1 MGDLISCF
9 NYNNNLKYTGFKYIK
24 EILGMQEN
32 GKEYSKLLIT
42 WWVGLVQR
50 HLYVVLSITLVAT
63 AAMLFYLKDN
73 FRINTDLN
81 NMISD
86 KLPFRKVEKDFS
98 AAFPQFSN
106 TIVVVLD
113 GDTPELAMSARGV
126 LSERLKKTGLYK
138 TIYEP
143 GSGKFFERNGL
154 LYLSREELEGLADRL
169 ANAQPLLAFLS
180 RDLSLRG
187 LFSVLGM
194 VFSHSEVKQT
204 ADKSMDRLFDQMA
217 GAFEGAAD
225 RRPHYISWESIMFG
239 EKETEG
245 QRQQFIILQP
255 DLNKSHLSGDEVYL
269 ETVRRAAKELD
280 INEANG
286 VKLRITGD
294 MALAYENLV
303 TVRSST
309 GIATVVSILM
319 VGVILFIGL
328 GSGRMVFAGLLTLII
343 GLIWTTVFAIAF
355 VGSLN
360 LISITFAVLFVGLG
374 IDYSIQFCLR
384 YRELIYCG
392 YGPWDCI
399 STTARGVG
407 RTLLLSC
414 ITVAIG
420 FYSFVPTPYSG
431 VAELGLISGTG
442 MLLSFFATITVLPML
457 LIILRTEKRKGFMLS
472 FGKTISSLPYR
483 HPKAIVAG
491 AILLGLASIPLLPMV
506 YFDYNPLDLYGKKSE
521 AVSTIRELFK
531 NVQVQPWTISVLVK
545 GEDNAKRLAEKLGKL
560 KEVKMTVMLSDLV
573 PEKQSEKLGI
583 ISDIALFMP
592 PGLGSVRERHLGYA
606 QDVKALDGFE
616 KALKTFLSSSRKDNP
631 HARHLYAAVQK
642 FRTLLTE
649 PVKGKAAFS
658 VLEKEI
664 LSGLPS
670 LFNRLETSLQ
680 ARAFGEADLPREF
693 ADQYVATDGR
703 YRVQVFPSENILNV
717 AALKRFVLAVR
728 AVAPDA
734 TDAPVTI
741 YESGVAVASSFRYAT
756 IYALIAITLFLL
768 IELRSFSVTAMIL
781 IPLVLAMFLTGA
793 ASVLFD
799 IPLNF
804 ANVIVVPLLL
814 GVGVHSGIIFM
825 LRYLTEP
832 PQDGNM
838 LRTSSARAVLLS
850 TLTLIIS
857 TSSLALS
864 PHSGIASM
872 GMLLTICLGFLLI
885 CILMLLPA
893 LTEISGRRSGKRSGD

>member
-1 MGDLISCF
+1 ML
-9 NYNNNLKYTGFKYIK
+9 
-24 EILGMQEN
+24 EN
-32 GKEYSKLLIT
+32 KKEYSKLLIT

-50 HLYVVLSITLVAT
+50 HLYVVLSIILLAT
-63 AAMLFYLKDN
+63 AVMLFYLKNN

-81 NMISD
+81 NMISE
-86 KLPFRKVEKDFS
+86 KLPFRRAEKDFS
-98 AAFPQFSN
+98 AAFPQFNN

-113 GDTPELAMSARGV
+113 GDTPALAMSARG
-126 LSERLKKTGLYK
+126 LMSERLKKTGVYK
-138 TIYEP
+138 MVYEP
-143 GSGKFFERNGL
+143 GGGKFFERNGL

-169 ANAQPLLAFLS
+169 ASAQPLLAFLS
-180 RDLSLRG
+180 KDLSLRG

-194 VFSHSEVKQT
+194 VFSHSEVKQP
-204 ADKSMDRLFDQMA
+204 ADRSMDRLFDQMS
-217 GAFEGAAD
+217 GAFEGAAVG
-225 RRPHYISWESIMFG
+225 RPYNISWESIMFG
-239 EKETEG
+239 EKEAEG

-255 DLNKSHLSGDEVYL
+255 DIDKSHLSGDEVYI
-269 ETVRRAAKELD
+269 ETVRRVAKELG

-286 VKLRITGD
+286 VKVRITGD

-309 GIATVVSILM
+309 GIATVASILL

-328 GSGRMVFAGLLTLII
+328 GSGRMVFAGLLTLIV
-343 GLIWTTVFAIAF
+343 GLIWTTTFAIVF

-384 YRELIYCG
+384 YRELIDAG
-392 YGPWDCI
+392 HGQWEGI
-399 STTARGVG
+399 TTTARGVG

-414 ITVAIG
+414 MTVAIG

-442 MLLSFFATITVLPML
+442 MFLSFFATITVLPML
-457 LIILRTEKRKGFMLS
+457 LIILRTEKKKGPALS
-472 FGKTISSLPYR
+472 FGETLSSLPYR
-483 HPKAIVAG
+483 HPKTIVIGAIV
-491 AILLGLASIPLLPMV
+491 LGLASVPFLSKV
-506 YFDYNPLDLYGKKSE
+506 YFDYNPLDLYGQKSE
-521 AVSTIRELFK
+521 AVTTVRELFK
-531 NVQVQPWTISVLVK
+531 NVEAQPWTISMLVK
-545 GEDNAKRLAEKLGKL
+545 GEENAKRLAEKLGKL
-560 KEVKMTVMLSDLV
+560 KEVKMAVMLSDLV
-573 PEKQSEKLGI
+573 PEEQSEKLGI

-592 PGLGSVRERHLGYA
+592 PGLGSVRMKHLSYSK
-606 QDVKALDGFE
+606 DKRALNDFE
-616 KALKTFLSSSRKDNP
+616 NALKTFLSSSGKDNP
-631 HARHLYAAVQK
+631 HAKRLYAAVQK
-642 FRTLLTE
+642 FKTLLTD
-649 PVKGKAAFS
+649 PVRGREAFS
-658 VLEKEI
+658 VLDKEI
-664 LSGLPS
+664 ISGLPS
-670 LFNRLETSLQ
+670 LFRRLESSLQ
-680 ARAFGEADLPREF
+680 ARAFGEADLPRDF
-693 ADQYVATDGR
+693 AGQYLAADGR

-728 AVAPDA
+728 AIAPDA

-741 YESGVAVASSFRYAT
+741 YEAGMAVASSFRSAT

-768 IELRSFSVTAMIL
+768 VELRSFVVTAMIL
-781 IPLVLAMFLTGA
+781 TPLVLAMFLTGA
-793 ASVLFD
+793 VSVLLD

-857 TSSLALS
+857 TGSLALS
-864 PHSGIASM
+864 PHNGIASM
-872 GMLLTICLGFLLI
+872 GMLLTICLGFLVI
-885 CILMLLPA
+885 SILMLLPA
-893 LTEISGRRSGKRSGD
+893 LTVISRSRPRKNSRGLIEL

>member
-1 MGDLISCF
+1 MP
-9 NYNNNLKYTGFKYIK
+9 
-24 EILGMQEN
+24 EN
-32 GKEYSKLLIT
+32 KKEYSKLLIT

-50 HLYVVLSITLVAT
+50 HLYVVLSIILLAT

-81 NMISD
+81 NMISE
-86 KLPFRKVEKDFS
+86 KLPFRKAEKDFS
-98 AAFPQFSN
+98 AAFPQFNN

-113 GDTPELAMSARGV
+113 GDTPGLAMSARG
-126 LSERLKKTGLYK
+126 LMSERLKKTGLYK
-138 TIYEP
+138 TVYEP
-143 GSGKFFERNGL
+143 GGGKFFERNGL

-180 RDLSLRG
+180 KDLSLRG
-187 LFSVLGM
+187 LFSVLEM
-194 VFSHSEVKQT
+194 VFSHSEVKQP
-204 ADKSMDRLFDQMA
+204 ADRSVDRLFDQMS
-217 GAFEGAAD
+217 GAFEGAAAGH
-225 RRPHYISWESIMFG
+225 PYNISWESIMFG

-255 DLNKSHLSGDEVYL
+255 DLDKSRHSGDEIYI
-269 ETVRRAAKELD
+269 ETVRRVAKELD

-286 VKLRITGD
+286 VKVRITGD
-294 MALAYENLV
+294 LALAFENLV
-303 TVRSST
+303 TVRNSI
-309 GIATVVSILM
+309 GIATVVSILL

-343 GLIWTTVFAIAF
+343 GLIWTTTFAIAF

-384 YRELIYCG
+384 YRELIDAG
-392 YGPWDCI
+392 HGQWEGI
-399 STTARGVG
+399 TTTARGVG

-414 ITVAIG
+414 MTVAIG

-442 MLLSFFATITVLPML
+442 MFLSFFATITVLPML
-457 LIILRTEKRKGFMLS
+457 LIVLRTEKKKGPALS
-472 FGKTISSLPYR
+472 FGEALSSLPYR
-483 HPKAIVAG
+483 RPKAIVIG
-491 AILLGLASIPLLPMV
+491 AILLGLASIPFLPRV

-521 AVSTIRELFK
+521 AVTTIRELFK
-531 NVQVQPWTISVLVK
+531 NVQAQPWTISVLVK
-545 GEDNAKRLAEKLGKL
+545 GEENAKRLAEKLGKL
-560 KEVKMTVMLSDLV
+560 KEVKMAVMLSDLV
-573 PEKQSEKLGI
+573 PEEQSEKLGI

-592 PGLGSVRERHLGYA
+592 QGLGSVRTKHLTYA
-606 QDVKALDGFE
+606 QNVNALEGFE
-616 KALKTFLSSSRKDNP
+616 KALKTFLSSSGKDNT
-631 HARHLYAAVQK
+631 HAKRLYAAVQK
-642 FRTLLTE
+642 FRTLLAE
-649 PVKGKAAFS
+649 PAKGSGAFS

-664 LSGLPS
+664 ISGLPS
-670 LFNRLETSLQ
+670 LFHRLETSLQ
-680 ARAFGEADLPREF
+680 AKAFGEADLPREF
-693 ADQYVATDGR
+693 ADQYLAADGR

-728 AVAPDA
+728 AIAPDA

-741 YESGVAVASSFRYAT
+741 YESGVAVASSFRSAT

-768 IELRSFSVTAMIL
+768 IELRSFAVTAMIL
-781 IPLVLAMFLTGA
+781 TPLVLAMFLTGA
-793 ASVLFD
+793 VSVLLD

-857 TSSLALS
+857 TGSLALS
-864 PHSGIASM
+864 PHNGIASM
-872 GMLLTICLGFLLI
+872 GKLLTICLGFLVI
-885 CILMLLPA
+885 SILMLLPA
-893 LTEISGRRSGKRSGD
+893 LTEISGSRSRKNSGG

>member
-1 MGDLISCF
+1 M
-9 NYNNNLKYTGFKYIK
+9 LKNK
-24 EILGMQEN
+24 
-32 GKEYSKLLIT
+32 KEYSKLLIA

-50 HLYVVLSITLVAT
+50 HLYVVLSIILLAT

-81 NMISD
+81 NMISE
-86 KLPFRKVEKDFS
+86 KLPFRKAEKDFS
-98 AAFPQFSN
+98 AAFPQFNN

-113 GDTPELAMSARGV
+113 GDTPGLAMSARR
-126 LSERLKKTGLYK
+126 LMSERLKKTGLYK
-138 TIYEP
+138 MVYEQ
-143 GSGKFFERNGL
+143 GGGKFFERNGL

-180 RDLSLRG
+180 KDLSLRG
-187 LFSVLGM
+187 LFSVLEM
-194 VFSHSEVKQT
+194 VFSHSEVKQP
-204 ADKSMDRLFDQMA
+204 ADRSMDRLFDQLS
-217 GAFEGAAD
+217 GAFEGAAARHPYD
-225 RRPHYISWESIMFG
+225 ISWESVMFG

-255 DLNKSHLSGDEVYL
+255 DPAKSRLSGDEVYI
-269 ETVRRAAKELD
+269 ETVRQVAKELD
-280 INEANG
+280 INESNG
-286 VKLRITGD
+286 VKVRITGD
-294 MALAYENLV
+294 MALAYENMV

-309 GIATVVSILM
+309 GIATIVSILL
-319 VGVILFIGL
+319 VGVILFLGL
-328 GSGRMVFAGLLTLII
+328 GSGRMVFAGLFTLII
-343 GLIWTTVFAIAF
+343 GLIWTTTFAIVF
-355 VGSLN
+355 IGSLN

-392 YGPWDCI
+392 YGQYDCI
-399 STTARGVG
+399 TTTARGVG

-414 ITVAIG
+414 MTVAIG

-442 MLLSFFATITVLPML
+442 MFLSFFATITVLPML
-457 LIILRTEKRKGFMLS
+457 LVILRTEKKKGPALS
-472 FGKTISSLPYR
+472 FGETLSSLPYR
-483 HPKAIVAG
+483 HPKVIVVG
-491 AILLGLASIPLLPMV
+491 AILLGLASIPFLPKV

-521 AVSTIRELFK
+521 AVTTIRELFK
-531 NVQVQPWTISVLVK
+531 NVQAQPWTISVLVK
-545 GEDNAKRLAEKLGKL
+545 GEENARRLAERLGKL

-573 PEKQSEKLGI
+573 PEEQSEKLGI

-592 PGLGSVRERHLGYA
+592 QGLGSVRTRHLTYA
-606 QDVKALDGFE
+606 QNVKALEGFE
-616 KALKTFLSSSRKDNP
+616 KALKTFLSSSGKDNP
-631 HARHLYAAVQK
+631 HAKRLYAAVQK
-642 FRTLLTE
+642 FKTLLAE
-649 PVKGKAAFS
+649 PEEGSSAFP

-664 LSGLPS
+664 ISGLPS
-670 LFNRLETSLQ
+670 LFHRLETSLQ

-693 ADQYVATDGR
+693 ADQYLAADGR
-703 YRVQVFPSENILNV
+703 YRVQVFPGENILNV

-741 YESGVAVASSFRYAT
+741 YESGVAVASSFRSAT

-768 IELRSFSVTAMIL
+768 IELRSFAVTAMIL
-781 IPLVLAMFLTGA
+781 TPLVLAMFLTGA
-793 ASVLFD
+793 VSVLLD

-838 LRTSSARAVLLS
+838 LRTSSTRAVLLS

-864 PHSGIASM
+864 PHNGIASM
-872 GMLLTICLGFLLI
+872 GMLLTICLSFLI
-885 CILMLLPA
+885 VSILMLLPA
-893 LTEISGRRSGKRSGD
+893 LTAISGSRSRKNSGG